1 MIKVFNFKKSNY
13 TKKLALFL
21 RKRML
26 GNNKEEKL
34 VKSIL
39 SDIKKNGSKAVLK
52 YEKKYSKNSQIKPSI
67 KKINSSIKSLDRKV
81 KDAIDYAY
89 KRIYKFHSAQKIKNI
104 SYKYSLGI
112 RIEYKYFQIDSI
124 GCLCQQIYLHQ
135 F

>member
-13 TKKLALFL
+13 NKKLALFL
-21 RKRML
+21 RKRTL

-67 KKINSSIKSLDRKV
+67 KKIN
-81 KDAIDYAY
+81 
-89 KRIYKFHSAQKIKNI
+89 
-104 SYKYSLGI
+104 
-112 RIEYKYFQIDSI
+112 
-124 GCLCQQIYLHQ
+124 
-135 F
+135 